1 MSGQRG
7 GGLVFLV
14 IAAILFYAA
23 WKPDSIV
30 GRLLVGYQARTVIRT
45 VRQYWCGVMGVI
57 LVVVGVMLLIF
68 G

>member
-7 GGLVFLV
+7 GGVVFLV
-14 IAAILFYAA
+14 IAASLFYAA

-30 GRLLVGYQARTVIRT
+30 GRLFVGYRTRTVIRT
-45 VRQYWCGVMGVI
+45 ARQYWCGVMGVI
-57 LVVVGVMLLIF
+57 LVVIGVMLLIF

>member
-14 IAAILFYAA
+14 IAATQFYAA
-23 WKPDSIV
+23 WKPDSLV
-30 GRLLVGYQARTVIRT
+30 GRLFVGYATRPAMRTA
-45 VRQYWCGVMGVI
+45 RQYWCGVIGVI
-57 LVVVGVMLLIF
+57 LVVVGVMMLIF

>member
-14 IAAILFYAA
+14 IAAIQFYAA
-23 WKPDSIV
+23 WKPDSMP
-30 GRLLVGYQARTVIRT
+30 GRLLVSYRTGTRMASI
-45 VRQYWCGVMGVI
+45 RQYWCGVMGAI
-57 LVVVGVMLLIF
+57 LVVVGVILFIS